1 MAENRSGRTAM
12 SRAYDLV
19 IRNGLVVDGTGAER
33 FEADVAV
40 RDGRISA
47 IGEVSGAGTEE
58 IDARGKLVTPGFVDI
73 HTHYDGQ
80 AVWSDRLS
88 PSSSHGVTTA
98 VGGNCG
104 VGFAPCRP
112 EHHDMLV
119 SLMEGVE
126 DIPEVVMT
134 EGLTWDWE
142 TYPEYL
148 DAIEKR
154 PHDIDFASQI
164 PHSAVRVYVMGQRGA
179 DREAATA
186 DDLDRMQAV
195 VREAMDAGALGFATS
210 RLIIHK
216 TGHGDAIPTWEAA
229 ESELEAMAM
238 ALKASGRGVL
248 QAVFGAP
255 GRTFQDEIDLL
266 SRLTR
271 MSGRPASFSMAQAN
285 DNPDAWRGVMRHL
298 AEANASGPPIRAQV
312 YPRPIGVVLGFDL
325 SINPFSLCPS
335 YKPLTKLP
343 FAERIAAL
351 RDADVRARLLSEE
364 PGEAII
370 PLSRMGRRYNF
381 IYPLGDP
388 PNYEPAPETSLAAQA
403 VARGVHPAEL
413 AYDLL
418 LENDGRGLLL
428 AALANYASGSLDPIF
443 SLITDPNSVL
453 GLGDGGA
460 HYGMICD
467 SSYPTFVLQHWTR
480 ERQGA
485 RLSIERAIKAL
496 TSDPAETVALRDRGV
511 LAVGRKADVN
521 VIDYDALRLSTPHV
535 LYDLPAGGRRIT
547 QDARGYEALIVSGEI
562 VSRGGE
568 PTGALPGRLVRGPQT
583 AIA

>member
-1 MAENRSGRTAM
+1 MRQ
-12 SRAYDLV
+12 AYDLV
-19 IRNGLVVDGTGAER
+19 IRGGLVVDGSGAER
-33 FEADVAV
+33 YEADVAV
-40 RDGRISA
+40 ADGRIAA
-47 IGEVSGAGTEE
+47 IGKVSGAGAEE

-88 PSSSHGVTTA
+88 PSSSHGVTTV

-112 EHHDMLV
+112 EHHDLLV
-119 SLMEGVE
+119 SVMEGVE

-134 EGLTWDWE
+134 EGLSWDWE
-142 TYPEYL
+142 TYPDYL
-148 DAIEKR
+148 NAVAKR

-179 DREAATA
+179 DREPATA
-186 DDLDRMQAV
+186 DDLNRMQAV
-195 VREAMDAGALGFATS
+195 VREAMEAGALGFATS

-216 TGHGDAIPTWEAA
+216 TGQGDAIPTWEAA

-238 ALKASGRGVL
+238 ALRDCGRGVL

-255 GRTFQDEIDLL
+255 GRSFEDEIDLL

-298 AEANASGPPIRAQV
+298 AEANTMGPPIRAQV

-325 SINPFSLCPS
+325 SVNPFSLCPS
-335 YKPLTKLP
+335 YQPLARLP
-343 FAERIAAL
+343 IADRVAAL
-351 RDADVRARLLSEE
+351 RDPEMRARLLMEE
-364 PGEAII
+364 PGDAII
-370 PLSRMGRRYNF
+370 PLARMGRRFNF
-381 IYPLGDP
+381 MYPLGDP
-388 PNYEPAPETSLAAQA
+388 PNYEPAPETSIAAQA
-403 VARGVHPAEL
+403 AARGVHPAEL

-418 LENDGRGLLL
+418 LENGGRGLLL
-428 AALANYASGSLDPIF
+428 AALANYGSGSLDPIYA
-443 SLITDPNSVL
+443 LITDPNSVL

-485 RLSIERAIKAL
+485 RLSIEQAIKAL

-511 LAVGRKADVN
+511 LAVGRKADIN
-521 VIDYDALRLSTPHV
+521 VIDYDGLRLSTPEV

-547 QDARGYEALIVSGEI
+547 QGARGYEALIVSGVV

-568 PTGALPGRLVRGPQT
+568 PTGALPGRLVRGPQNFVV
-583 AIA
+583 

>member
-1 MAENRSGRTAM
+1 MPH
-12 SRAYDLV
+12 AYDLV
-19 IRNGLVVDGTGAER
+19 IRNGLVVDGSGAER

-40 RDGRISA
+40 ADGRIAA
-47 IGEVSGAGTEE
+47 IGAVSGRGAEE
-58 IDARGKLVTPGFVDI
+58 IDAHGLLVTPGFVDI

-80 AVWSDRLS
+80 AVWSERLS
-88 PSSSHGVTTA
+88 PSSSHGVTTV

-112 EHHDMLV
+112 EHHDLLV
-119 SLMEGVE
+119 SVMEGVE

-134 EGLTWDWE
+134 EGLTWEWE

-148 DAIEKR
+148 NAIEKR

-186 DDLDRMQAV
+186 DDLNRMQAI
-195 VREAMDAGALGFATS
+195 VREAMQVGALGFATS

-216 TGHGDAIPTWEAA
+216 TGQGDAIPTWEAA

-238 ALKASGRGVL
+238 ALKDAGKGVL

-255 GRTFQDEIDLL
+255 GRTFEDEIDLL

-298 AEANASGPPIRAQV
+298 AEANRDGPPIRAQV

-325 SINPFSLCPS
+325 SVNPFSLCPS
-335 YKPLTKLP
+335 YQPLIRLP
-343 FAERIAAL
+343 FAQRLAAL
-351 RDADVRARLLSEE
+351 RDPQVRARLLAEE
-364 PGEAII
+364 PGDAII
-370 PLSRMGRRYNF
+370 PLARMGRRFNF

-388 PNYEPAPETSLAAQA
+388 PNYEPTQASSLAAQA

-428 AALANYASGSLDPIF
+428 AALANYGSGSLDPIHA
-443 SLITDPNSVL
+443 LITDPNSVL

-485 RLSIERAIKAL
+485 RLSIEAAIKAL
-496 TSDPAETVALRDRGV
+496 TSDPAETVGLRDRGL
-511 LAVGRKADVN
+511 LAVGRKADLN
-521 VIDYDALRLSTPHV
+521 VIDYDAVALETPHV

-547 QDARGYEALIVSGEI
+547 QGARGYEALVVSGEV

-568 PTGALPGRLVRGPQT
+568 PTGALPGRLVRGPQ
-583 AIA
+583 AAA

>member
-1 MAENRSGRTAM
+1 MPH
-12 SRAYDLV
+12 AYDLV
-19 IRNGLVVDGTGAER
+19 IRNGLVVDGSGAER
-33 FEADVAV
+33 FEADIAV
-40 RDGRISA
+40 TDGRIAA
-47 IGEVSGAGTEE
+47 IGAVSGRGAEE
-58 IDARGKLVTPGFVDI
+58 IDAHGLLVTPGFVDI

-80 AVWSDRLS
+80 AVWSERLS
-88 PSSSHGVTTA
+88 PSSSHGVTTV

-112 EHHDMLV
+112 EHHDLLV
-119 SLMEGVE
+119 SVMEGVE

-134 EGLTWDWE
+134 EGLTWEWE

-148 DAIEKR
+148 NAIEKR

-186 DDLDRMQAV
+186 DDLNRMQAI
-195 VREAMDAGALGFATS
+195 VREAMQVGALGFATS

-216 TGHGDAIPTWEAA
+216 TGQGDAIPTWEAA

-238 ALKASGRGVL
+238 ALKDAGKGVL

-255 GRTFQDEIDLL
+255 GRTFEDEIDLL

-298 AEANASGPPIRAQV
+298 AEANRDGPPIRAQV

-325 SINPFSLCPS
+325 SVNPFSLCPS
-335 YKPLTKLP
+335 YQPLIKLP
-343 FAERIAAL
+343 FAQRLAAL
-351 RDADVRARLLSEE
+351 RDPQVRARLLAEE
-364 PGEAII
+364 PGDAII
-370 PLSRMGRRYNF
+370 PLARMGRRFNF

-388 PNYEPAPETSLAAQA
+388 PNYEPTQASSLAAQA

-428 AALANYASGSLDPIF
+428 AALANYGSGSLDPIHA
-443 SLITDPNSVL
+443 LITDPNSVL

-485 RLSIERAIKAL
+485 RLSIEAAIKAL
-496 TSDPAETVALRDRGV
+496 TSDPAETVGLRDRGL
-511 LAVGRKADVN
+511 LAVGRKADLN
-521 VIDYDALRLSTPHV
+521 VIDYDAVALETPHV

-547 QDARGYEALIVSGEI
+547 QGARGYEALVVSGEV

-568 PTGALPGRLVRGPQT
+568 PSGALPGRLVRGPQ
-583 AIA
+583 AAA

>member
-1 MAENRSGRTAM
+1 MPH
-12 SRAYDLV
+12 AYDLV
-19 IRNGLVVDGTGAER
+19 IRNGLVVDGSGAER

-40 RDGRISA
+40 ADGRIAA
-47 IGEVSGAGTEE
+47 IGAVSGRGAEE
-58 IDARGKLVTPGFVDI
+58 IDAHGLLVTPGFVDI

-80 AVWSDRLS
+80 AVWSERLS
-88 PSSSHGVTTA
+88 PSSSHGVTTV

-112 EHHDMLV
+112 EHHDLLV
-119 SLMEGVE
+119 SVMEGVE

-134 EGLTWDWE
+134 EGLTWEWE
-142 TYPEYL
+142 TYPDYL
-148 DAIEKR
+148 NAIEKR

-186 DDLDRMQAV
+186 DDLNRMQAI
-195 VREAMDAGALGFATS
+195 VREAMQVGALGFATS

-216 TGHGDAIPTWEAA
+216 TGQGDAIPTWEAA

-238 ALKASGRGVL
+238 ALKDAGKGVL

-255 GRTFQDEIDLL
+255 GRTFEDEIDLL

-298 AEANASGPPIRAQV
+298 AAANREGPPIRAQV

-335 YKPLTKLP
+335 YQPLIKLP
-343 FAERIAAL
+343 FAQRIAAL
-351 RDADVRARLLSEE
+351 RDPAMRARLLAEE
-364 PGEAII
+364 PGDAII
-370 PLSRMGRRYNF
+370 PLARMGRRFNF

-388 PNYEPAPETSLAAQA
+388 PNYEPTQASSLAAQA

-428 AALANYASGSLDPIF
+428 AALANYGSGSLDPIHA
-443 SLITDPNSVL
+443 LITDPNSVL

-485 RLSIERAIKAL
+485 RLSIEAAIKAL
-496 TSDPAETVALRDRGV
+496 TSDPAETVGLRDRGL
-511 LAVGRKADVN
+511 LAVGRKADLN
-521 VIDYDALRLSTPHV
+521 VIDYDAVALETPHV

-547 QDARGYEALIVSGEI
+547 QGARGYEALVVSGQV

-568 PTGALPGRLVRGPQT
+568 PTGALPGRLVRGPQ
-583 AIA
+583 AVA

>member
-1 MAENRSGRTAM
+1 MTF
-12 SRAYDLV
+12 DLV
-19 IRNGLVVDGTGAER
+19 IRGGTVADGTGAAA

-40 RDGRISA
+40 QDGRIA
-47 IGEVSGAGTEE
+47 QVGKVADRGAQE
-58 IDARGKLVTPGFVDI
+58 IDAKGKLVTPGFVDI

-80 AVWSDRLS
+80 VVWSDRLR
-88 PSSSHGVTTA
+88 PSSQHGVTTA

-112 EHHDMLV
+112 EHRDLLV
-119 SLMEGVE
+119 SVMEGVE

-148 DAIEKR
+148 NAIEKR
-154 PHDIDFASQI
+154 PRDIDFASQI

-179 DREAATA
+179 DREPATA
-186 DDLDRMQAV
+186 EDLAKMQAV
-195 VREAMDAGALGFATS
+195 VREAIDVGALGFATS
-210 RLIIHK
+210 RLVIHK
-216 TGHGDAIPTWEAA
+216 TGQGDPIPTWQAA
-229 ESELEAMAM
+229 ESELEAMAL
-238 ALKASGRGVL
+238 ALKDAGRGVL

-255 GRTFQDEIDLL
+255 GRSFEDEIDLL

-271 MSGRPASFSMAQAN
+271 MSGRPASFSMAQSN
-285 DNPDAWRGVMRHL
+285 ETPDSWRGVMRHL
-298 AEANASGPPIRAQV
+298 ADANAKGPPIRAQV

-335 YKPLTKLP
+335 YQPLVKLP
-343 FAERIAAL
+343 FGERIAAL
-351 RDADVRARLLSEE
+351 RDPSVRARLLMED

-370 PLSRMGRRYNF
+370 PLARLGRRYDF
-381 IYPLGDP
+381 MWPLGDP
-388 PNYEPAPETSLAAQA
+388 PNYEPKAEDSIAA
-403 VARGVHPAEL
+403 VAARRGVDPGEL

-428 AALANYASGSLDPIF
+428 VAIANYGSRSLDPIR

-480 ERQGA
+480 ERAGE
-485 RLSIERAIKAL
+485 RLSIEQAVKAL
-496 TSDPAETVALRDRGV
+496 AADPARTVGLNDRGIIS
-511 LAVGRKADVN
+511 VGRKADLN
-521 VIDYDALRLSTPHV
+521 VIDYDRVTLAQPQV
-535 LYDLPAGGRRIT
+535 LYDLPAGGRRVT
-547 QDARGYEALIVSGEI
+547 QSAAGYDAMVVAGQI
-562 VSRGGE
+562 VSREGA
-568 PTGALPGRLVRGPQT
+568 PTGALPGRLVRGPQ
-583 AIA
+583 AEPA

>member
-1 MAENRSGRTAM
+1 MPH
-12 SRAYDLV
+12 AYDLV
-19 IRNGLVVDGTGAER
+19 IRNGLVVDGSGAER

-40 RDGRISA
+40 TDGRIAA
-47 IGEVSGAGTEE
+47 IGAVSGRGAEE
-58 IDARGKLVTPGFVDI
+58 IDAHGLLVTPGFVDI

-80 AVWSDRLS
+80 AVWSERLS
-88 PSSSHGVTTA
+88 PSSSHGVTTV

-112 EHHDMLV
+112 EHHDLLV
-119 SLMEGVE
+119 SVMEGVE

-134 EGLTWDWE
+134 EGLTWEWE

-148 DAIEKR
+148 NAIEKR

-186 DDLDRMQAV
+186 DDLNRMQAI
-195 VREAMDAGALGFATS
+195 VREAMQVGALGFATS

-216 TGHGDAIPTWEAA
+216 TGQGDAIPTWEAA

-238 ALKASGRGVL
+238 ALKDAGKGVL

-255 GRTFQDEIDLL
+255 GRTFEDEIDLL

-298 AEANASGPPIRAQV
+298 AEANRDGPPIRAQV

-325 SINPFSLCPS
+325 SVNPFSLCPS
-335 YKPLTKLP
+335 YQPLIKLP
-343 FAERIAAL
+343 FAQRLAAL
-351 RDADVRARLLSEE
+351 RDPQVRARLLAEE
-364 PGEAII
+364 PGDAII
-370 PLSRMGRRYNF
+370 PLARMGRRFNF

-388 PNYEPAPETSLAAQA
+388 PNYEPTQASSLAAQA

-428 AALANYASGSLDPIF
+428 AALANYGSGSLDPIHA
-443 SLITDPNSVL
+443 LITDPNSVL

-485 RLSIERAIKAL
+485 RLSIEAAIKAL
-496 TSDPAETVALRDRGV
+496 TSDPAETVGLRDRGV

-521 VIDYDALRLSTPHV
+521 VIDYDAVALETPHV

-547 QDARGYEALIVSGEI
+547 QGARGYEALVVSGEV

-568 PTGALPGRLVRGPQT
+568 PSGALPGRLVRGPQ
-583 AIA
+583 AAA

>member
-1 MAENRSGRTAM
+1 MTF
-12 SRAYDLV
+12 DLV
-19 IRNGLVVDGTGAER
+19 IRGGTVADGTGAAA

-40 RDGRISA
+40 KDGHIAQVGKVADR
-47 IGEVSGAGTEE
+47 GAEE
-58 IDARGKLVTPGFVDI
+58 IDAKGRLVTPGFVDI

-80 AVWSDRLS
+80 VVWSDRLR
-88 PSSSHGVTTA
+88 PSSQHGVTTA

-112 EHHDMLV
+112 EHRDLLV
-119 SLMEGVE
+119 SVMEGVE

-148 DAIEKR
+148 NAIEKR
-154 PHDIDFASQI
+154 PRDIDFASQI

-179 DREAATA
+179 DREPATP
-186 DDLDRMQAV
+186 DDLARMQAV
-195 VREAMDAGALGFATS
+195 VREAIDVGALGFATS
-210 RLIIHK
+210 RLVIHK
-216 TGHGDAIPTWEAA
+216 TGQGDPIPTWQAA
-229 ESELEAMAM
+229 ESELEAMAL
-238 ALKASGRGVL
+238 ALKDAGRGVL

-255 GRTFQDEIDLL
+255 GRTFEDEIDLL

-271 MSGRPASFSMAQAN
+271 MSGRPASFSMAQSN
-285 DNPDAWRGVMRHL
+285 ETPDSWRNVMRHL
-298 AEANASGPPIRAQV
+298 AEANANGPPIRAQV

-335 YKPLTKLP
+335 YQTLAKLP

-351 RDADVRARLLSEE
+351 RDPSVRARLLMED

-370 PLSRMGRRYNF
+370 PLARLGRRYDF
-381 IYPLGDP
+381 MWPLGDP
-388 PNYEPAPETSLAAQA
+388 PNYEPKAEDSIAA
-403 VARGVHPAEL
+403 VAARRGVDPGEL

-418 LENDGRGLLL
+418 LGNDGRGLLL
-428 AALANYASGSLDPIF
+428 VAIANYGSRSLDPIR

-480 ERQGA
+480 ERTGE
-485 RLSIERAIKAL
+485 RLSVEQAVKAL
-496 TSDPAETVALRDRGV
+496 AADPARTVGLNDRGIIS
-511 LAVGRKADVN
+511 VGRKADLN
-521 VIDYDALRLSTPHV
+521 VIDYDRVTLATPQV
-535 LYDLPAGGRRIT
+535 LYDLPAGGRRVT
-547 QDARGYEALIVSGEI
+547 QSAKGYEAMVVAGQI
-562 VSRGGE
+562 VSREGQ
-568 PTGALPGRLVRGPQT
+568 PTGALPGRLVRGPQ
-583 AIA
+583 AAPA